1 MKKVLIVSYYWPPSG
16 GVGVQRW
23 LKLAKYLPEWGW
35 EPIILTPEN
44 PAFSLQ
50 DTTLLEEVRPET
62 EVLRLPIWEPYG
74 LLEKVKGKKAA
85 RINQGITSEGEAAG
99 FFQQGLMW
107 IRGNFFLPDPRRF
120 WVKPATDFILRI
132 LETNQISAIITTG
145 PPHSMHLIGQRVKKK
160 SGITWLADF
169 RDPWSRWEILHRMKL
184 TAPARWYHQQM
195 EKQVLALAD
204 LVLSASYGMEADFR
218 SLCPTAR
225 VQVLTNGVDEAD
237 LPEGFTEALRPNKF
251 RLVYAGLLNDKR
263 NPFNLWKAL
272 DELCRE
278 EEGFE
283 EELEISLTGNI
294 GQQVLSSLQEYPVLE
309 KRLHLQP
316 SVPHREVFALYRQ
329 AAVLLLLIDNAASSR
344 VIIPAKLFEYLAARK
359 PVLYIGEPATDA
371 GQIIRKE
378 HCGES
383 FRFDDKEGV
392 KKYVRQLFQEYKA
405 GAVMERRPNW
415 QAYTRSLQAKQLAGW
430 LDAGSGEVNKG

>member
-23 LKLAKYLPEWGW
+23 LKLAKYLPEWSW

-50 DTTLLEEVRPET
+50 DISLQEEVRPET

-74 LLEKVKGKKAA
+74 LLEKFKGKKAS
-85 RINQGITSEGEAAG
+85 RINQGITSEGEGAG
-99 FFQQGLMW
+99 FLQQGLMW

-120 WVKPATDFILRI
+120 WIKPASDFILGI

-184 TAPARWYHQQM
+184 TAPARWYHQQL
-195 EKQVLALAD
+195 EKQVLAQAD

-218 SLCPTAR
+218 SLCPEAR

-237 LPEGFTEALRPNKF
+237 LPENFSEALRPEKF

-272 DELCRE
+272 DELCKE
-278 EEGFE
+278 EAGFA

-294 GQQVLSSLQEYPVLE
+294 GQQVLSSLQEYPAL
-309 KRLHLQP
+309 KKGLHLRA

-359 PVLYIGEPATDA
+359 PILYIGEPATDA
-371 GQIIRKE
+371 GQIIQKE
-378 HCGES
+378 QCGES

-392 KKYVRQLFQEYKA
+392 KKYVRQLFQEYTA
-405 GAVMERRPNW
+405 GAAMERRPNW
-415 QAYTRSLQAKQLAGW
+415 QAYTRRLQAKQLAGW
-430 LDAGSGEVNKG
+430 LNASSGEVSNG